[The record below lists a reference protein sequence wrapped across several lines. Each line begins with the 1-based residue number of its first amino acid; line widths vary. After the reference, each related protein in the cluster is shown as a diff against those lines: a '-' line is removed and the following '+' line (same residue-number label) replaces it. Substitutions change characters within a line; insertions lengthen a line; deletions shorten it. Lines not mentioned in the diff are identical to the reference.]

1 MLWLSSRHPSFPKLL
16 LEILLLRLCRVEP
29 VRPIGELME
38 KIEQFMEETAKEEE
52 SLDALKTKT
61 QNYLDQLLRLQAE
74 FANYRKRVEKE
85 KMEAL
90 KFGRVI
96 MIERMITI
104 LDVMEGALKHSQN
117 ATDINS
123 LIKGFEIV
131 VQEFF
136 RFLKS
141 EGAQPLKT
149 LGEHFDPHLHEAL
162 EQIETNKEEENNII
176 LEEIQKGYTLNGQL
190 IRPAKVKVAK
200 IRIKETK

>member
-1 MLWLSSRHPSFPKLL
+1 MTDENFEEPSQSKNSSEPAPQEKKE
-16 LEILLLRLCRVEP
+16 EIQKTDNS
-29 VRPIGELME
+29 ME
-38 KIEQFMEETAKEEE
+38 KPATEEE
-52 SLDALKTKT
+52 SLELLKTKT

-74 FANYRKRVEKE
+74 FSNYRKRVEKE
-85 KMEAL
+85 KMEAI

-104 LDVMEGALKHSQN
+104 LDVMEGALKHSQK

-190 IRPAKVKVAK
+190 LRPAKVKVAK
-200 IRIKETK
+200 IKIKETK

>member
-1 MLWLSSRHPSFPKLL
+1 MVNPDSEDLSKSKKTIEPSDQEKKE
-16 LEILLLRLCRVEP
+16 EIQ
-29 VRPIGELME
+29 

>member
-1 MLWLSSRHPSFPKLL
+1 MANQNSEELSKSKNNNEFSSK
-16 LEILLLRLCRVEP
+16 EKNE
-29 VRPIGELME
+29 ELQM
-38 KIEQFMEETAKEEE
+38 KDNAAKEPIEEQE
-52 SLDALKTKT
+52 SLEALKTKT
-61 QNYLDQLLRLQAE
+61 QNYWDQLLRLQAE

-85 KMEAL
+85 KTDAI

-96 MIERMITI
+96 MIERMISI

-123 LIKGFEIV
+123 LITGFEIV

-141 EGAQPLKT
+141 EGAEPLKT
-149 LGEHFDPHLHEAL
+149 IGEHFDPHLHEAL
-162 EQIETNKEEENNII
+162 EQIETSKEEENNII

-200 IRIKETK
+200 IKIKEIK